1 MASFH
6 NIESGKFYCP
16 KCSYDEIWEE
26 NKYFYITLVAM
37 IENINIF
44 FSGGFMI
51 SINYLGNPTQAGNL
65 GKYLHFL
72 LVKKLVI

>member
-26 NKYFYITLVAM
+26 NKYVY
-37 IENINIF
+37 NSCNDRKYKYF

-65 GKYLHFL
+65 GKYLDFL
-72 LVKKLVI
+72 LLKKLVI

>member
-26 NKYFYITLVAM
+26 NKYVY
-37 IENINIF
+37 N
-44 FSGGFMI
+44 S
-51 SINYLGNPTQAGNL
+51 
-65 GKYLHFL
+65 
-72 LVKKLVI
+72 